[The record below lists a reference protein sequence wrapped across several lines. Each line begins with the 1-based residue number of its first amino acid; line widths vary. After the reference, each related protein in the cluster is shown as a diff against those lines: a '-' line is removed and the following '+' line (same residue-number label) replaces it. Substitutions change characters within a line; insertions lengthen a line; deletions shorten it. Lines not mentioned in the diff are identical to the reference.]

1 MMRFERILIVGLLA
15 FGSCRQVEPPESL
28 RMTATIKDIM
38 DSMIDPSGDFMFEAV
53 AEIADEQGI
62 RQKAPRTDEEWRE
75 VRHHAFI
82 LMEGM
87 NLLVM
92 EGRQVAPAGFR
103 TEFPVVEL
111 QPDEIQKLVNDDRP
125 SFIRRAKKL
134 QDAAAMAL
142 TAADRKDVPALFK
155 AIEAID
161 AGCESCHVHYWYPKD
176 AKAVED
182 AKQKGIY

>member
-1 MMRFERILIVGLLA
+1 MMSFKRILIVGLVALA
-15 FGSCRQVEPPESL
+15 GCRQVEPAESL
-28 RMTATIKDIM
+28 QMTATIKDIM
-38 DSMIDPSGDFMFEAV
+38 DSMIDPSGDFMFESV

-62 RQKAPRTDEEWRE
+62 RQKAPRTDDEWRE

-92 EGRQVAPAGFR
+92 EGRKVAPSGHR
-103 TEFPVVEL
+103 SEFPQVEL
-111 QPDEIQKLVNDDRP
+111 QPEEIQKLVNDDRP
-125 SFIRRAKKL
+125 GFIRRAKKL
-134 QDAAAMAL
+134 QDAAAMVLA
-142 TAADRKDVPALFK
+142 AADRKDVQELFK

-161 AGCESCHVHYWYPKD
+161 RSCESCHVHYWYPKD

-182 AKQKGIY
+182 AKQRGIY